1 MITTSPN
8 KSEDAER
15 LGADEVLVSKNEDDM
30 KKHANSFDFI
40 LNTVPVGHDVNPYLN
55 LLKRDKTMCLVGA
68 IEPLKGV
75 NGGALIIKRKR
86 LAGSL
91 IGGIQETQDMLDF
104 CGEHNIVSDV
114 EMIDMQN
121 INTAF
126 ERIISSDVKY
136 RFVIDMQSLK
146 N

>member
-1 MITTSPN
+1 
-8 KSEDAER
+8 
-15 LGADEVLVSKNEDDM
+15 M
-30 KKHANSFDFI
+30 KEHANSFDFI

-75 NGGALIIKRKR
+75 NGGALIVKRKR

-91 IGGIQETQDMLDF
+91 IGGIEETQEMLDF

-114 EMIDMQN
+114 EMINIQN
-121 INTAF
+121 INTAY
-126 ERIISSDVKY
+126 ERVVNSDVKY

-146 N
+146 K